1 MESNTHSSSSNCLF
15 TTHMQISSPFRKPC
29 SPLKQKLPK
38 YITSPPC
45 EPISRT
51 RQEVDSLHSLE
62 TTLHSLQQTYLRL
75 FIHTTQQFKCLRYP
89 LTTLNI
95 SQLQTSIYL
104 PKTARHTLQNSGTAI
119 QHYIR
124 EGGVSWCCV
133 YVGALV
139 ILKILNT

>member
-1 MESNTHSSSSNCLF
+1 MLF
-15 TTHMQISSPFRKPC
+15 RHAYFVIPSRYFNIMTNSYKY
-29 SPLKQKLPK
+29 LYWNDGNKLGEYNIMRNK
-38 YITSPPC
+38 GDI
-45 EPISRT
+45 
-51 RQEVDSLHSLE
+51 H
-62 TTLHSLQQTYLRL
+62 QQTYLRL
-75 FIHTTQQFKCLRYP
+75 CIHTTQQFKCLRYP

-124 EGGVSWCCV
+124 EGGVIWCCV